1 MPPESGTPGSPSDW
15 LRRARA
21 DLALAKA
28 PLPSGALY
36 EDLCFHAQQA
46 AEKAIKAVY
55 RARNHA
61 FRYTHDL
68 TELLEGL
75 VSRGVAV
82 PEAVREAEDLTDFA
96 WHARYPG
103 PAEPVSE
110 AEYNRVVKLA
120 ETVVEWAGRLVE
132 QDRHED
138 APGT

>member
-1 MPPESGTPGSPSDW
+1 VRLESGIPGSPSDW
-15 LRRARA
+15 LRRARS

-55 RARNHA
+55 RTRERE

-68 TELLEGL
+68 PELLEGL
-75 VSRGVAV
+75 VRHGVTV

-103 PAEPVSE
+103 PAEPVTE
-110 AEYNRVVKLA
+110 AEYHCAVVLA
-120 ETVVEWAGRLVE
+120 ERVVEWAGKLVE
-132 QDRHED
+132 ERP
-138 APGT
+138 A

>member
-15 LRRARA
+15 LRRAHA

-28 PLPSGALY
+28 PLPSGAVY

-55 RARNHA
+55 RARKHE
-61 FRYTHDL
+61 FRYTRDL

-75 VSRGVAV
+75 VRHGVAV
-82 PEAVREAEDLTDFA
+82 PEAVREAEDLTAFA
-96 WHARYPG
+96 WHARNPG

-110 AEYNRVVKLA
+110 AEYHRVVTLA
-120 ETVVEWAGRLVE
+120 ERVVEWAAKLLG
-132 QDRHED
+132 QGP
-138 APGT
+138 A